1 MPTGP
6 EALIEAP
13 TPFGP
18 VWFRTHDTGRPVL
31 LFISGA
37 FAPDDNAANL
47 QDLITGADVWRAH
60 LPGNHAP
67 RLIGESLGLF
77 VAAFDT
83 AVRAALGDRPVVAT
97 GNSTGALV
105 ALGLKA
111 PNIRRLVLI
120 EPPLRIT
127 PGGPFE
133 AMRRDPR
140 FNQDAFID
148 NIFGVGPQES
158 TPRDYSHL
166 LARLGPPAHV
176 LIGGEPEAGAEAG
189 PSVVDDLTR
198 AELQAH
204 PRVRLYMVRG
214 AGHQVLPHAPQT
226 VADVMNRACR
236 EAFG

>member
-1 MPTGP
+1 MPAGRETR
-6 EALIEAP
+6 IEAQ

-18 VWFRTHDTGRPVL
+18 VWFRARDTGRPVL
-31 LFISGA
+31 LFVSGA
-37 FAPDDNAANL
+37 FAPVDNVANL
-47 QDLITGADVWRAH
+47 QDLIPGADVWRAH

-67 RLIGESLGLF
+67 PLIGESVGLF
-77 VAAFDT
+77 VAAFDA
-83 AVRAALGDRPVVAT
+83 AVRAALGDRPVVAA

-105 ALGLKA
+105 AMGLKA

-133 AMRRDPR
+133 SMRGDPR
-140 FNQDAFID
+140 FNQGAFID
-148 NIFGVGPQES
+148 NIFGVGPRES

-166 LARLGPPAHV
+166 LAALGPPAHV
-176 LIGGEPEAGAEAG
+176 LIGGPPEPGAETG

-198 AELQAH
+198 ADLQSH
-204 PRVRLYMVRG
+204 PRVRLYLVRG
-214 AGHQVLPHAPQT
+214 AGHQVLPHAPET
-226 VADVMNRACR
+226 VAEVMNRACR